1 MVSQVLGTF
10 FLPAQ
15 NQPSVR
21 TPARTLQQSFP
32 TPAGALLK
40 IDEGAGRDSQ
50 ALHSGEQYRSLL

>member
-1 MVSQVLGTF
+1 MVSQVLGAF

-15 NQPSVR
+15 NQPPVR

-40 IDEGAGRDSQ
+40 IDGRAGRDSQ
-50 ALHSGEQYRSLL
+50 ALRSGEQYRSQL